1 MNSNKTP
8 VMTQNPLDN
17 QKVNPV
23 VKPIKPVAPVAPTG
37 APGAPTAKP
46 VAPGAPTAKPV
57 APVAPTAKPV
67 APVAPTVAPVA
78 PVAPTGAEPVDKP
91 VAVSEPQKSLQKT
104 EDNEVIQKVIDTF
117 KNSENIGEA
126 LQRLA
131 NDIPITLLL
140 NFFDK
145 YLTIIESVL
154 ARIQDKLGL
163 DMELKDPEQAMIDI
177 KKNLPKVKFR
187 LLVTGVILKEMI
199 QDPELL
205 EVWGEFIKIFQ
216 NKFFRPF
223 LIASLATLKE
233 FEPQIRDQGEELE
246 DIIRKVI
253 NRTGDAAVDAMNN
266 VVCGIPYVGTIV
278 CGIGA
283 VDNIAKMIIPNVEG
297 WGVLFLDTSYRLS
310 VTLQKVAP
318 QALAALDGIIE
329 MVINAHNTYTA
340 VVGTI
345 DKYNSLIQ
353 GLNYDPKKGMTP
365 EEVTNIIKSRAKE
378 NGTISSP
385 PVNTPIVNDKPVT
398 PSAVA
403 KPTTDKPTTDKPT
416 TAKPPGDMETTVK
429 TVSGGGSKTR
439 KKRRKK
445 RTKKKT
451 RKHLR

>member
-1 MNSNKTP
+1 MNNGKNPDITKNTVKTEETP
-8 VMTQNPLDN
+8 VDN

-23 VKPIKPVAPVAPTG
+23 VQPIKPVVT
-37 APGAPTAKP
+37 
-46 VAPGAPTAKPV
+46 
-57 APVAPTAKPV
+57 
-67 APVAPTVAPVA
+67 
-78 PVAPTGAEPVDKP
+78 EP
-91 VAVSEPQKSLQKT
+91 VAVAEPIKPVVAEPQKSLQKT

-117 KNSENIGEA
+117 KNSKNIGEA

-163 DMELKDPEQAMIDI
+163 DMELKDPEQAMNDI
-177 KKNLPKVKFR
+177 QKNIPKVKFR
-187 LLVTGVILKEMI
+187 LLVTGVILKEML

-233 FEPQIRDQGEELE
+233 FEPQIREQGEELE

-278 CGIGA
+278 CGVGA

-310 VTLQKVAP
+310 ITLQKVAP

-329 MVINAHNTYTA
+329 LVINAHNTYTA

-353 GLNYDPKKGMTP
+353 GLEFDPKKGMTT
-365 EEVTNIIKSRAKE
+365 EEVTNMIKSRAKE

-385 PVNTPIVNDKPVT
+385 SVNTPVVPTVDPATKPVT
-398 PSAVA
+398 PVVDA
-403 KPTTDKPTTDKPT
+403 KPVTPVVD
-416 TAKPPGDMETTVK
+416 AKPVTPVVDAKPLT
-429 TVSGGGSKTR
+429 GGRSKSI

-451 RKHLR
+451 RKHL

>member
-1 MNSNKTP
+1 MNNGKNPDITKNTVKTEETP
-8 VMTQNPLDN
+8 VDN

-23 VKPIKPVAPVAPTG
+23 VQPIKPVVT
-37 APGAPTAKP
+37 
-46 VAPGAPTAKPV
+46 
-57 APVAPTAKPV
+57 
-67 APVAPTVAPVA
+67 
-78 PVAPTGAEPVDKP
+78 EP
-91 VAVSEPQKSLQKT
+91 VAVAEPIKPVVAEPQKSLQKT

-117 KNSENIGEA
+117 KNSESIGEA

-163 DMELKDPEQAMIDI
+163 DMELKDPEQAINDI
-177 KKNLPKVKFR
+177 QKNIPKVKFR
-187 LLVTGVILKEMI
+187 LLVTGVILKEML

-353 GLNYDPKKGMTP
+353 GLDFDPKKGMTT
-365 EEVTNIIKSRAKE
+365 EEVTNMIKSRAKE

-385 PVNTPIVNDKPVT
+385 PVNTPVVDAKPVT
-398 PSAVA
+398 PVVDA
-403 KPTTDKPTTDKPT
+403 KPVTPVVD
-416 TAKPPGDMETTVK
+416 AKPVATKPLT
-429 TVSGGGSKTR
+429 GGRSKSR

-451 RKHLR
+451 RKHL